1 MKESRSETLWNKEI
15 RRCCVVDIG
24 DKARKAREGWYEQIT
39 KRKAAGQR
47 HCGTEYGRIKKDI
60 DGRVTDTRGLI
71 LSQFENR
78 QILIQANKSVT

>member
-47 HCGTEYGRIKKDI
+47 P
-60 DGRVTDTRGLI
+60 
-71 LSQFENR
+71 LSSAEAYMKFLVRE
-78 QILIQANKSVT
+78 K